1 MRRWQLP
8 VALLITLFIG
18 GIFAAPAGAQGSCAA
33 PTSTYDLIQRGIFEV
48 HGCTM
53 SYCHGENAQE
63 GLDLRAGQSYASLFP
78 HAEDP
83 SEAEASEQ
91 DYDEVEP
98 GYPDES
104 FLWLKLAAKT
114 LGTKGV
120 PGEPMPLGRLPISTN
135 ELEGVR
141 LWILAG
147 APQNGFVAGVSAL
160 IQPCAPTQPT
170 DPSIPPPCS
179 SGATDLVLPD
189 LSVDPPKDIRVLLNG
204 GHRVIQFTT
213 SIANQG
219 YGPLIVQAASTP
231 TGPGQSLNAVQII
244 LKDDGTQCS
253 RPAGQIMYGVDG
265 YKWAYGNMADFELR
279 KDDPLN
285 GPVVARASKSA
296 FCLLDT
302 DPINPRANAPHQFEA
317 HCEDTIGRMGISA
330 GYKDLYSRVY
340 PAQWLDLDADPT
352 VHVQP
357 GTYYLVN
364 VVDPTNTL
372 LEVDSSQSDNSSYT
386 RVNVNMRDPNPYG
399 APPTP
404 TPIMATPTPLATR
417 PGRPPHPVRPPRPVP
432 TTRPGHPTPVPRPTR
447 APHSVQPPHHPDG
460 PTHPQAIDRP
470 SHSVTP

>member
-8 VALLITLFIG
+8 VALIVALVTG
-18 GIFAAPAGAQGSCAA
+18 GIFATRAAAQSSCAA

-53 SYCHGENAQE
+53 SYCHGDNAQE
-63 GLDLRAGQSYASLFP
+63 GVDLRAGQSYASLFP
-78 HAEDP
+78 QAED
-83 SEAEASEQ
+83 SSDAEATEQ

-114 LGTKGV
+114 LGMKGV
-120 PGEPMPLGRLPISTN
+120 PGAPMPVGRLPISSD

-147 APQNGFVAGVSAL
+147 APKDGFVDGVSAL
-160 IQPCAPTQPT
+160 IQPCAPMQPT
-170 DPSIPPPCS
+170 DPSIPPLCS
-179 SGATDLVLPD
+179 PDETDLVLPD
-189 LSVDPPKDIRVLLNG
+189 LSVDPPKDIRILYKG
-204 GHRVIQFTT
+204 GHRVIEFTT
-213 SIANQG
+213 AIANQG

-231 TGPGQSLNAVQII
+231 TAAGQSMNAVQII
-244 LKDDGTQCS
+244 LKEDGTQCS

-302 DPINPRANAPHQFEA
+302 DPINARANAPHQFEA

-340 PAQWLDLDADPT
+340 PAQWLDLDADPSL
-352 VHVQP
+352 HVQP

-364 VVDPTNTL
+364 VVDPTSTL
-372 LEVDSSQSDNSSYT
+372 LEVDSSQPDNSSYT
-386 RVNVNMRDPNPYG
+386 RVNMSLRDPNPYVV
-399 APPTP
+399 PPTP
-404 TPIMATPTPLATR
+404 QPT
-417 PGRPPHPVRPPRPVP
+417 RPPHPVPTARPVHSP
-432 TTRPGHPTPVPRPTR
+432 HPP
-447 APHSVQPPHHPDG
+447 QPPHHPDG
-460 PTHPQAIDRP
+460 PRHPQPVDRP